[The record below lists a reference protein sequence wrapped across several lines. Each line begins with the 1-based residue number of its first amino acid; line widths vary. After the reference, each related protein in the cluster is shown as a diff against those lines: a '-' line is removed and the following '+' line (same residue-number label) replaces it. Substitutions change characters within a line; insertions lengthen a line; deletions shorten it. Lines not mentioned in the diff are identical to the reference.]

1 MSDFQAILS
10 QSSEAYS
17 PWHTVPVLLSVSN
30 GLGGARRTHT
40 KKTVSSPASAAFLC
54 PYSVSRHCDF
64 CREKRNLHDS
74 FSCPITT
81 LASPYVS
88 QLKNCRHAKKEFGRQ
103 DGDYASQLLFYK
115 TIGTANFPFAYESF
129 IMFSPHDSIKNF
141 FFFNSKNIVVRGLNV
156 KLE

>member
-17 PWHTVPVLLSVSN
+17 PWYTVPVLLSVSN
-30 GLGGARRTHT
+30 GLGGARRTRT
-40 KKTVSSPASAAFLC
+40 KKTVSSPASAAFVPLL
-54 PYSVSRHCDF
+54 SVEALRF
-64 CREKRNLHDS
+64 LQRERNLHDS

-115 TIGTANFPFAYESF
+115 TIGTDNFPFAYESF
-129 IMFSPHDSIKNF
+129 TMFSPRDSIKNVF
-141 FFFNSKNIVVRGLNV
+141 FFFIQKTL
-156 KLE
+156 

>member
-1 MSDFQAILS
+1 MLVSDFQAILG

-40 KKTVSSPASAAFLC
+40 INCVVTSISS
-54 PYSVSRHCDF
+54 F
-64 CREKRNLHDS
+64 CALTQCRGIVIFAERKNVHDS

-88 QLKNCRHAKKEFGRQ
+88 QLNNCRHAKKEFGRQ
-103 DGDYASQLLFYK
+103 DGGYASQLLFYK
-115 TIGTANFPFAYESF
+115 TIGTANFPFTYKSF
-129 IMFSPHDSIKNF
+129 TVFSPHDSIK
-141 FFFNSKNIVVRGLNV
+141 KNIVVRGLNV
-156 KLE
+156 KRK

>member
-1 MSDFQAILS
+1 MLVSDFQAIFS

-40 KKTVSSPASAAFLC
+40 KNGVVTSISSFFVPLLSVEALWFLQ
-54 PYSVSRHCDF
+54 
-64 CREKRNLHDS
+64 RERNLNDS

-103 DGDYASQLLFYK
+103 DGDYASQHLFYK

-129 IMFSPHDSIKNF
+129 TMFSPHDSIKNF
-141 FFFNSKNIVVRGLNV
+141 FFFLIQKTL
-156 KLE
+156 